1 MSQSVSGAANQ
12 AAHQERST
20 FRTCFGVAEFRV
32 LFGSQLLLVLG
43 DTVKMLA
50 FSVLVYARTGSPGLA
65 ALAYMIGFL
74 PQVAGGM
81 LLLSLADRWRP
92 RALMVAGDLLR
103 VATCLVLSAGDLPIG
118 VMLALVFAAG
128 VPTPLFSAARAA
140 VLPDVLAGD
149 AYVLG
154 RAVFTTTLAGAQVAG
169 LAVGGGLLAVTG
181 AHHALLITAA
191 LSLGSAALTRWGLR
205 DRPARSADPA
215 RAAGPADP
223 TGPAHP
229 AGPAGLAGPA
239 RAARPARPDRAG
251 STPHS
256 GAVRTTLRVNRA
268 LLADRAIRGLLLA
281 GWLPPMLSI
290 GAEAVYVPYL
300 TGEGTAWGAGV
311 VLAAAAAG
319 MGVGEFAVG
328 RFAPPAARERLTV
341 PLALLLGAP
350 LLGFAARPGVAGAAA
365 LAALAAAGLAYNL
378 GLQRRFLDAVPEKVR
393 GQAFGLQTSGLMTA
407 QALGAAAVGAVAEL
421 VPAHLAIALSGCGV
435 IAVVL
440 ALRGDL
446 RGDRR
451 GDLGA
456 DGRGDLGGDGRGDLR
471 GDGRADV
478 GADLR
483 GGPSGRISPP
493 PGGAGARPSPAEPAG

>member
-1 MSQSVSGAANQ
+1 MTVAAN
-12 AAHQERST
+12 QERST
-20 FRTCFGVAEFRV
+20 FRACFAVPEFRV

-81 LLLSLADRWRP
+81 LLLALADRWRP

-103 VATCLVLSAGDLPIG
+103 VATCLVLGLGDLPIG
-118 VMLALVFAAG
+118 AMLALVFAAG
-128 VPTPLFSAARAA
+128 VPAPLFSAARTA

-154 RAVFTTTLAGAQVAG
+154 RALFTTTSAGAQVAG

-181 AHHALLITAA
+181 PHRALLITAA
-191 LSLGSAALTRWGLR
+191 LSLGSAALTGFGLR
-205 DRPARSADPA
+205 DRPARSAR
-215 RAAGPADP
+215 RA
-223 TGPAHP
+223 
-229 AGPAGLAGPA
+229 
-239 RAARPARPDRAG
+239 
-251 STPHS
+251 

-268 LLADRAIRGLLLA
+268 LLADRAVRGLLLA

-300 TGEGTAWGAGV
+300 TGEGSAWGAGV

-328 RFAPPAARERLTV
+328 RFAPPAARERLTL
-341 PLALLLGAP
+341 PLALLLGVP

-378 GLQRRFLDAVPEKVR
+378 GLQRRFLDAVPEAAR
-393 GQAFGLQTSGLMTA
+393 GQAFGLQMSGLMTA
-407 QALGAAAVGAVAEL
+407 QALGAAASGALAEL

-446 RGDRR
+446 RGALSSR
-451 GDLGA
+451 
-456 DGRGDLGGDGRGDLR
+456 
-471 GDGRADV
+471 V
-478 GADLR
+478 
-483 GGPSGRISPP
+483 SPP
-493 PGGAGARPSPAEPAG
+493 YGPGGAGEGARPSPAEPAA

>member
-1 MSQSVSGAANQ
+1 MTVAAN
-12 AAHQERST
+12 QERST
-20 FRTCFGVAEFRV
+20 FRACFAVVEFRV

-103 VATCLVLSAGDLPIG
+103 VATCLVLGLGDLPIG

-128 VPTPLFSAARAA
+128 VPTPLFSAARSA

-154 RAVFTTTLAGAQVAG
+154 RAVFTTTSAGAQVAG

-181 AHHALLITAA
+181 PNRALLITAA
-191 LSLGSAALTRWGLR
+191 LSLGSAALTRLGLR
-205 DRPARSADPA
+205 DRPARASRQA
-215 RAAGPADP
+215 
-223 TGPAHP
+223 
-229 AGPAGLAGPA
+229 
-239 RAARPARPDRAG
+239 
-251 STPHS
+251 

-268 LLADRAIRGLLLA
+268 LLADRAVRGLLLA
-281 GWLPPMLSI
+281 GWLPPMLSV

-300 TGEGTAWGAGV
+300 TGEGSAWGAGV

-319 MGVGEFAVG
+319 MGAGEFAVG
-328 RFAPPAARERLTV
+328 RFAPPAVRERL
-341 PLALLLGAP
+341 PFALALLLGVP
-350 LLGFAARPGVAGAAA
+350 LLGFAVRPGVAVAAA

-378 GLQRRFLDAVPEKVR
+378 GLQRRFLDAVPEAAR

-407 QALGAAAVGAVAEL
+407 QALGAAAAGALAEL

-435 IAVVL
+435 ITVVL
-440 ALRGDL
+440 ALQGDLRGDL
-446 RGDRR
+446 RGEPSRR
-451 GDLGA
+451 
-456 DGRGDLGGDGRGDLR
+456 
-471 GDGRADV
+471 V
-478 GADLR
+478 
-483 GGPSGRISPP
+483 SPP
-493 PGGAGARPSPAEPAG
+493 YGPGGAGEGARPSPAEPAA

>member
-1 MSQSVSGAANQ
+1 MTVAAN
-12 AAHQERST
+12 QERST
-20 FRTCFGVAEFRV
+20 FRACFAVPEFRV

-50 FSVLVYARTGSPGLA
+50 FSVLVFARTGSPGLA

-81 LLLSLADRWRP
+81 FLLALADRWRP

-103 VATCLVLSAGDLPIG
+103 VATCLVLGFGDLPIG
-118 VMLALVFAAG
+118 AMLALVFAAG
-128 VPTPLFSAARAA
+128 VPTPLFSAARTA

-154 RAVFTTTLAGAQVAG
+154 RALFTTTSAGAQVAG

-181 AHHALLITAA
+181 PHRALLITAA
-191 LSLGSAALTRWGLR
+191 LSLGSAALTGFGLR
-205 DRPARSADPA
+205 DRPARSARQA
-215 RAAGPADP
+215 
-223 TGPAHP
+223 
-229 AGPAGLAGPA
+229 
-239 RAARPARPDRAG
+239 
-251 STPHS
+251 

-268 LLADRAIRGLLLA
+268 LLADRAVRGLLLA
-281 GWLPPMLSI
+281 GWLPPMLSV

-300 TGEGTAWGAGV
+300 TGEGSAWGAGV

-328 RFAPPAARERLTV
+328 RFAPPAARGRLTL
-341 PLALLLGAP
+341 PLALLLGVP
-350 LLGFAARPGVAGAAA
+350 LLGFVVRPGVVVAAA

-378 GLQRRFLDAVPEKVR
+378 GLQRRFLDAVPEAAR
-393 GQAFGLQTSGLMTA
+393 GQAFGLQTSGSMTA
-407 QALGAAAVGAVAEL
+407 QALGAAAAGALAEL

-440 ALRGDL
+440 ALRSDL
-446 RGDRR
+446 
-451 GDLGA
+451 
-456 DGRGDLGGDGRGDLR
+456 RGDLR
-471 GDGRADV
+471 GA
-478 GADLR
+478 L
-483 GGPSGRISPP
+483 SSRISPP
-493 PGGAGARPSPAEPAG
+493 YGPGGAGEGARPSPAEPAA

>member
-1 MSQSVSGAANQ
+1 
-12 AAHQERST
+12 
-20 FRTCFGVAEFRV
+20 
-32 LFGSQLLLVLG
+32 
-43 DTVKMLA
+43 
-50 FSVLVYARTGSPGLA
+50 
-65 ALAYMIGFL
+65 
-74 PQVAGGM
+74 M

-103 VATCLVLSAGDLPIG
+103 AATCLVLGAGDLPIG
-118 VMLALVFAAG
+118 AMLALVFAAG

-154 RAVFTTTLAGAQVAG
+154 RAVFTTTSAGAQVAG
-169 LAVGGGLLAVTG
+169 LAAGGGLLAVTG
-181 AHHALLITAA
+181 AHGALLITAA

-205 DRPARSADPA
+205 DRPARSARP
-215 RAAGPADP
+215 
-223 TGPAHP
+223 
-229 AGPAGLAGPA
+229 GPAGSA
-239 RAARPARPDRAG
+239 
-251 STPHS
+251 PHT

-281 GWLPPMLSI
+281 GWLPPMLSV

-300 TGEGTAWGAGV
+300 TGEGSAWGAGV

-319 MGVGEFAVG
+319 MGAGEFAFG

-341 PLALLLGAP
+341 PLALLLGVP

-378 GLQRRFLDAVPEKVR
+378 GLQRRFLDAVPETVR

-407 QALGAAAVGAVAEL
+407 QALGAAVVGAVAEL
-421 VPAHLAIALSGCGV
+421 VPAHLAIALSGCGA

-446 RGDRR
+446 RGDRC
-451 GDLGA
+451 G
-456 DGRGDLGGDGRGDLR
+456 
-471 GDGRADV
+471 
-478 GADLR
+478 DLR
-483 GGPSGRISPP
+483 GGPSGRVSPP
-493 PGGAGARPSPAEPAG
+493 YGPGEEGARPSPAEPAA

>member
-1 MSQSVSGAANQ
+1 MTVAAN
-12 AAHQERST
+12 QERST
-20 FRTCFGVAEFRV
+20 FRACFAVPEFRV

-50 FSVLVYARTGSPGLA
+50 FSVLVYARTESPGLA

-81 LLLSLADRWRP
+81 FLLSLADRWRP

-103 VATCLVLSAGDLPIG
+103 VATCLVLGVGDLPIG

-140 VLPDVLAGD
+140 VLPDVLVGD

-154 RAVFTTTLAGAQVAG
+154 RALFTTTSAGAQVAG

-181 AHHALLITAA
+181 PLRALLITAA
-191 LSLGSAALTRWGLR
+191 LSLGSAAVTRFGLR
-205 DRPARSADPA
+205 DRPARAAHSAPHH
-215 RAAGPADP
+215 RA
-223 TGPAHP
+223 
-229 AGPAGLAGPA
+229 
-239 RAARPARPDRAG
+239 
-251 STPHS
+251 

-268 LLADRAIRGLLLA
+268 LLADRAVRGLLLA
-281 GWLPPMLSI
+281 GWLPPMLAI

-300 TGEGTAWGAGV
+300 TGEGAPWGAGV

-319 MGVGEFAVG
+319 MGAGEFAVG
-328 RFAPPAARERLTV
+328 RFAPPAVRERLTF
-341 PLALLLGAP
+341 PLALALGVP

-365 LAALAAAGLAYNL
+365 LAALGAAGLAYNL
-378 GLQRRFLDAVPEKVR
+378 GLQRRFLDTVPEAAR

-407 QALGAAAVGAVAEL
+407 QALGAAAAGALAEL

-440 ALRGDL
+440 TLRRDL
-446 RGDRR
+446 RGALSSR
-451 GDLGA
+451 
-456 DGRGDLGGDGRGDLR
+456 
-471 GDGRADV
+471 V
-478 GADLR
+478 
-483 GGPSGRISPP
+483 SPP
-493 PGGAGARPSPAEPAG
+493 YGPGETGEGVRPSPAG

>member
-1 MSQSVSGAANQ
+1 MTVAAN
-12 AAHQERST
+12 QERST
-20 FRTCFGVAEFRV
+20 FRACFAVAEFRV

-50 FSVLVYARTGSPGLA
+50 FSVLVFARTGSPGLA

-103 VATCLVLSAGDLPIG
+103 VATCLVLGLGDLPIG

-154 RAVFTTTLAGAQVAG
+154 RAVFTTTSAGAQVAG

-181 AHHALLITAA
+181 PHRALLITAA
-191 LSLGSAALTRWGLR
+191 LSLVSAALTRLGLR
-205 DRPARSADPA
+205 DRPARSARSGLGH
-215 RAAGPADP
+215 RA
-223 TGPAHP
+223 
-229 AGPAGLAGPA
+229 
-239 RAARPARPDRAG
+239 
-251 STPHS
+251 

-268 LLADRAIRGLLLA
+268 LLADRAVRGLLLA
-281 GWLPPMLSI
+281 GWLPPMLSV

-300 TGEGTAWGAGV
+300 TGEGSAWGAGV

-319 MGVGEFAVG
+319 MGAGEFAVG
-328 RFAPPAARERLTV
+328 RFAAPAARERLAI
-341 PLALLLGAP
+341 PLALLLGVP
-350 LLGFAARPGVAGAAA
+350 LLGFAARPGVVAAAA

-378 GLQRRFLDAVPEKVR
+378 GLQRRFLDQVPEAAR

-407 QALGAAAVGAVAEL
+407 QALGAAAAGALAEL

-440 ALRGDL
+440 ALRSDL
-446 RGDRR
+446 RGD
-451 GDLGA
+451 LP
-456 DGRGDLGGDGRGDLR
+456 GR
-471 GDGRADV
+471 V
-478 GADLR
+478 
-483 GGPSGRISPP
+483 SPP
-493 PGGAGARPSPAEPAG
+493 YGSAGAGESVRPSPAEPAA